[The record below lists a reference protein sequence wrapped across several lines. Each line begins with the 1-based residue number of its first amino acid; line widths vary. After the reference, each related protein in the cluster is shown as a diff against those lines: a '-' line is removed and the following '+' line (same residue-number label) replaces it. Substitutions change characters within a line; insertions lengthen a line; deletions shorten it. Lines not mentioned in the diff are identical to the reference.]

1 MCLQYVMHFPKG
13 ERYVSIVKE
22 AADPAAQAKLES
34 ERKRL
39 KAMIRHQLAESAM
52 LAEADEGLGQSSPM
66 VRCKLTWHDVSSSC
80 SATPSSLT
88 DGAPYLPPDGALV
101 VQAV

>member
-1 MCLQYVMHFPKG
+1 MFLQYVMHFPKG

-34 ERKRL
+34 ERERL

-52 LAEADEGLGQSSPM
+52 LAEADEGLGQSIPM
-66 VRCKLTWHDVSSSC
+66 VRCKLAWHHVSSLC
-80 SATPSSLT
+80 SATPSSST
-88 DGAPYLPPDGALV
+88 DGASYLQPDGAFV

>member
-1 MCLQYVMHFPKG
+1 MRLQYVMHFPKG

-39 KAMIRHQLAESAM
+39 KAMIKQQLAESAM
-52 LAEADEGLGQSSPM
+52 LAEADEGLGQSSAM

-80 SATPSSLT
+80 SATPSSSTDRASYLQP
-88 DGAPYLPPDGALV
+88 DGAPV

>member
-1 MCLQYVMHFPKG
+1 M
-13 ERYVSIVKE
+13 SIVKE

-52 LAEADEGLGQSSPM
+52 LAEADEGLGQSPPT
-66 VRCKLTWHDVSSSC
+66 VRCKLTGHNVSSSC
-80 SATPSSLT
+80 SATPSSST
-88 DGAPYLPPDGALV
+88 DGASYLQPDGALV
-101 VQAV
+101 VQAL

>member
-1 MCLQYVMHFPKG
+1 MRLQYVMHFPKG

-34 ERKRL
+34 ERNRL

-52 LAEADEGLGQSSPM
+52 LAEADEGLGQPSAM
-66 VRCKLTWHDVSSSC
+66 VRCKLTWHDVSGSC

-88 DGAPYLPPDGALV
+88 NEASCLQSDGPPV
-101 VQAV
+101 VQAA

>member
-22 AADPAAQAKLES
+22 AADPAAQAKLEF

-39 KAMIRHQLAESAM
+39 KAMIRHQLAESAL

-66 VRCKLTWHDVSSSC
+66 VRCKLTWHDVSSLF
-80 SATPSSLT
+80 SATPSSST
-88 DGAPYLPPDGALV
+88 DGTSYLQPDGALV
-101 VQAV
+101 LQAV